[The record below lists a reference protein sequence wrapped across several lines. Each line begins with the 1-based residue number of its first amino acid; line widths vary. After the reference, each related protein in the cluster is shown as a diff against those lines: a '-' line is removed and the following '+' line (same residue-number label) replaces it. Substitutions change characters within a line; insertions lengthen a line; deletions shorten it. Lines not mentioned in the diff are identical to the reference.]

1 MFHIDFSQN
10 PTALAPLAGLT
21 DLPFRR
27 ICKKFGADVTFS
39 EMISVNALIRDSKKT
54 FHMLKR
60 ADNEDRY
67 IVQLAG
73 SDMAG
78 IVKAVEILND
88 MDGIAGIDLN
98 CGCPVPKVVAQ
109 DAGSSLL
116 RDLPH
121 LAKIVEVIK
130 KHSNKRYTSVKTRI
144 GFGEK
149 TPEIIAETIEK
160 AGADFVSVHGRTRS
174 GGYKA
179 DVDYD
184 AIRRAKES
192 VKIPVFANG
201 DITTYKKALEVKEFT
216 KCEGVM
222 IGRGAVG
229 NPWIFYQLKHG
240 EKSVDKSLMK
250 SIVLEHL
257 ELMREFYGDEKGTV
271 LFRKHLHAYSKYFP
285 EAAAFRNRI
294 NSVLIADKMQ
304 EEIENFFSMQE

>member
-1 MFHIDFSQN
+1 MLYINFSQS

-27 ICKKFGADVTFS
+27 ICKKFGADITFS

-54 FHMLKR
+54 FRMLKR

-67 IVQLAG
+67 IIQLAG
-73 SDMAG
+73 SDIAG
-78 IVKAVEILND
+78 IIKAVEILNN
-88 MDGIAGIDLN
+88 MDGILGIDLN

-121 LAKIVEVIK
+121 LAKIVEAMK
-130 KHSNKRYTSVKTRI
+130 KHSNKRYVSVKTRI
-144 GFGEK
+144 GFSEK
-149 TPEIIAETIEK
+149 TPEIIAKTIEE
-160 AGADFVSVHGRTRS
+160 AGADFISVHGRTRS

-179 DVDYD
+179 EVDYD

-201 DITTYKKALEVKEFT
+201 DITTYEKALEIKQFT

-229 NPWIFYQLKHG
+229 NPWIFYQLKHN
-240 EKSVDKSLMK
+240 EKSVDKSFIK
-250 SIVLEHL
+250 SVVLEHL
-257 ELMREFYGDEKGTV
+257 ELMREFYQDETGAV
-271 LFRKHLHAYSKYFP
+271 LFRKHLHAYSKSMP
-285 EAAAFRNRI
+285 EAAAFRSRVNAI
-294 NSVLIADKMQ
+294 SNVDKMQ
-304 EEIENFFSMQE
+304 EEIENFFSM